1 MIHQAFYRQEARV
14 GGRKGYLF
22 VGGPGGKKNISLDGG
37 GGTKGKQALGNK
49 MGPGQ
54 AAKGKGVTN
63 RAHYKRELAEEGG
76 LGGRAGGAFFL
87 ALLLFLICQVRAN
100 LNCPFAP
107 PPPHQSRTGRRSRRL
122 TTATSHFS
130 PLKVS

>member
-22 VGGPGGKKNISLDGG
+22 VGGKKNISLDGG

-54 AAKGKGVTN
+54 RQERN
-63 RAHYKRELAEEGG
+63 E
-76 LGGRAGGAFFL
+76 
-87 ALLLFLICQVRAN
+87 
-100 LNCPFAP
+100 
-107 PPPHQSRTGRRSRRL
+107 
-122 TTATSHFS
+122 
-130 PLKVS
+130 